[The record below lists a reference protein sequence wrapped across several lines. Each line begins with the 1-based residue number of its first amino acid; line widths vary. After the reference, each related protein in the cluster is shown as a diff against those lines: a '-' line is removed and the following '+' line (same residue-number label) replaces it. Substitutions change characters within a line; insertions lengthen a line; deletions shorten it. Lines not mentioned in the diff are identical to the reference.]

1 MIQMHVTSGDSAG
14 KVFKLTDN
22 RHTIGRSLKN
32 DIVLSDSTTSREHA
46 ELVLKHGQY
55 YINDLGSTHGTFIGN
70 DRISD
75 PHPLDDGMTIRIG
88 ATAMQIVFSENQQT
102 DDETQPPPSTN
113 DNENILSENPSDS
126 TITYSM
132 PSDSG
137 IFQNVGRRQHSEI
150 LSHLSDAM
158 KAVYDIDE
166 LLPTL
171 MDTLFDIFK
180 PDRGAILMY
189 SEASGQM
196 EQRCKNPADAQIRI
210 SNTVMEQTINERM
223 SVLISDIASDERF
236 NAAESIM
243 SQSVISAIC
252 CPLLGKDQIM
262 GLIYIDSQLHKM
274 NYTKDDLALL
284 NIIAANAAVAIENAQ
299 LLQEKVR
306 AERLAAFG
314 VAVAGISHFAKNVIA
329 GIQGSS
335 EIMDK
340 ALERDEMELVKKAW
354 PILKRSNKKIR
365 TLVQDML
372 SYAKPRQPEWENGNI
387 AELLKDIYQNQKDRA
402 DSLNVK
408 LQVATAKDFPDT
420 QFDKKMLLDALLNL
434 TTNAIEACEHIA
446 EVSVTLKAA
455 PVKDHIQI
463 EIADTGPGIPPEV
476 VPRLFEPFFST
487 KGSRGTGLGLAVT
500 QKAIQ
505 EHCGKI
511 QLKTEIGKGTT
522 FFITLPMGPP
532 KE

>member
-1 MIQMHVTSGDSAG
+1 MIQLLVKSGESKG
-14 KVFKLTDN
+14 EIFKLTAP

-32 DIVLSDSTTSREHA
+32 DFVLSDSSTSREHA
-46 ELVLKHGQY
+46 ELKLKDNQY
-55 YINDLGSTHGTFIGN
+55 YLNDLNSTHGTYIGN
-70 DRISD
+70 DQISD
-75 PHPLDDGMTIRIG
+75 PLPIADGMQIRIG
-88 ATAMQIVFSENQQT
+88 ATEMHVTTKDLSESIVTESATDT
-102 DDETQPPPSTN
+102 DDTGIRSDDPSN
-113 DNENILSENPSDS
+113 S
-126 TITYSM
+126 TITYSI

-137 IFQNVGRRQHSEI
+137 IFQSIGKREHSEV
-150 LSHLSDAM
+150 LAHLSDAM

-171 MDTLFDIFK
+171 MNTLFGIFK
-180 PDRGAILMY
+180 PDRGTILMY
-189 SEASGQM
+189 NDATGKM
-196 EQRCKNPADAQIRI
+196 EQRCKQPADAQITI
-210 SNTVMEQTINERM
+210 SHTVMEQTINERM

-243 SQSVISAIC
+243 TQSVISAIC
-252 CPLLGKDQIM
+252 CPLLGKDRIM

-299 LLQEKVR
+299 LLHEKVR

-340 ALERDEMELVKKAW
+340 ALEREEMELVKKAW
-354 PILKRSNKKIR
+354 PILKRSNDKIR

-372 SYAKPRQPEWENGNI
+372 SYAKPRQPDWEKGNI
-387 AELLKDIYQNQKDRA
+387 AQLLKEIYQSQKDRA
-402 DSLNVK
+402 DSLCVK
-408 LQVATAKDFPDT
+408 LQLAASKDFPDS
-420 QFDKKMLLDALLNL
+420 QFDKRMLLDALLNL
-434 TTNAIEACEHIA
+434 TTNAIEACEGITD
-446 EVSVTLKAA
+446 VSVTLKAA
-455 PVKDHIQI
+455 LVDNVVRIDI
-463 EIADTGPGIPPEV
+463 TDTGPGIPPEV

-505 EHCGKI
+505 EHNGKL
-511 QLKTEIGKGTT
+511 QLKTEVGKGTT
-522 FFITLPMGPP
+522 FHITLPMGPI
-532 KE
+532 KD